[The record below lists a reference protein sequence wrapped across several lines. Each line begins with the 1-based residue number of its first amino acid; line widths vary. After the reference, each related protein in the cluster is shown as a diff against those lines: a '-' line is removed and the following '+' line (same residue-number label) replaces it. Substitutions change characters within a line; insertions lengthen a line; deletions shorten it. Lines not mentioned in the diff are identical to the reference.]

1 MRHTIFKL
9 FVLLVLISL
18 FGCKS
23 IKTKGIIQNQSF
35 NPSFDLMSIKSDSL
49 DNWSTQAFGV
59 EAKYARYYSKDGS
72 FLSGTTI
79 ENQKVSCA
87 AFLIQRHFYLP
98 IHSKEMELNLK
109 GMIYGIN
116 GRSNNHEAR
125 LIVKQFSNGHYVQN
139 DSIVLSN
146 SDTLYNNKMIIRLK
160 NYCSDVLISI
170 ESNQSCGF
178 LFDKI
183 SINIDDIPIQELYS
197 THFKSFNFTNKSEID
212 KLVSDTFKL
221 PLSASIIGIGESMH
235 GSKTLNLESYKMI
248 LSAIRSNQMDVL
260 LLEISPIFGVML
272 NRYITNI
279 DDSLAFDRL
288 AFDSFYNVGYLS
300 NEYFIDL
307 LNEIRKINK
316 FRADPIQIAGFDILM
331 PLANF
336 ISALKLTKK
345 YFPEQMNQSDNDVVK
360 NLNKLLKNL
369 KDTIRVDYY
378 NEYKMKDNKL
388 WSDLSI
394 SQLYN
399 FNLFFSEPE
408 DTKYRDSMMFINAHR
423 VIEYF
428 GVQKKYFV
436 CAHLG
441 HLIKSSEYGQ
451 LGSSFPMGY
460 YLNQLYNKKYYLM
473 GQFVGNGYYLT
484 RGYKKDYKFT
494 PKDTICKLAPP
505 IENSIESFCNKI
517 DKDAFYFSNWNTN
530 HNYPAFRARF
540 LGRFKS
546 DIEFNPFS
554 LDYID
559 AVFFAHYSDPIFLL
573 K

>member
-1 MRHTIFKL
+1 MRHPIFKL
-9 FVLLVLISL
+9 LVLLVLICL
-18 FGCKS
+18 YGCKS
-23 IKTKGIIQNQSF
+23 IKTKGIFQNQSF

-49 DNWSTQAFGV
+49 DNWSTLPLGIDAN
-59 EAKYARYYSKDGS
+59 YARYHSKDGS

-79 ENQKVSCA
+79 ENQKSSCD

-116 GRSNNHEAR
+116 GHSNDHESR

-139 DSIVLSN
+139 DSMVLSN
-146 SDTLYNNKMIIRLK
+146 SDTLYTNKMIIRLK
-160 NYCSDVLISI
+160 DYCSDVLVSI

-183 SINIDDIPIQELYS
+183 SINIDDRPIQELCS
-197 THFKSFNFTNKSEID
+197 THLKSFNFANKSELN
-212 KLVSDTFKL
+212 KLVSDTLKL

-260 LLEISPIFGVML
+260 LLEISPIYGVML

-279 DDSLAFDRL
+279 DNSLAFD
-288 AFDSFYNVGYLS
+288 SIYNVGYLS

-316 FRADPIQIAGFDILM
+316 FRADPIQIAGFDIVL
-331 PLANF
+331 PLGNY
-336 ISALKLTKK
+336 ISSLKLTKK
-345 YFPEQMNQSDNDVVK
+345 YFPEQMNISDNEVVK
-360 NLNKLLKNL
+360 FLNISLIKNL
-369 KDTIRVDYY
+369 KDTIKADYD
-378 NEYKMKDNKL
+378 NEYKMKDSKF
-388 WSDLSI
+388 WSDLSF
-394 SQLYN
+394 SQICN
-399 FNLFFSEPE
+399 FNLFFSIPKDIE
-408 DTKYRDSMMFINAHR
+408 YRDSMMFINAHR

-428 GVQKKYFV
+428 GAQKKYVV

-451 LGSSFPMGY
+451 LGSSLPMGY
-460 YLNQLYNKKYYLM
+460 YLNQLYNKKYYLI
-473 GQFVGNGYYLT
+473 GQFVGNGYYLA
-484 RGYKKDYKFT
+484 RGYKKDYKVIS
-494 PKDTICKLAPP
+494 KDTINKLSPP

-517 DKDAFYFSNWNTN
+517 DKDVFYFSNWKTN
-530 HNYPAFRARF
+530 NNYPAFRARF
-540 LGRFKS
+540 LGTLKS
-546 DIEFNPFS
+546 DIEYNPFS

-559 AVFFAHYSDPIFLL
+559 AVFFNHYSDPISLL
-573 K
+573 INQ